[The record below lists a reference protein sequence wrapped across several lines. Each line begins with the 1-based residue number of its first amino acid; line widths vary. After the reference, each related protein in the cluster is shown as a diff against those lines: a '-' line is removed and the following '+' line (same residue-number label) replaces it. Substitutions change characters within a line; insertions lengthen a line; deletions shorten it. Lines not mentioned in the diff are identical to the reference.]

1 MRTRADSERR
11 PVALLLV
18 RRLRSLR
25 EWPTGGGSAFSPF
38 FFFFYFPPH
47 TFFWELAQLW
57 RLRNDA
63 VYIHP
68 LTDRTRSIGRRQ
80 QESKK
85 RKKKHE
91 AKGENPE
98 DYCVIEQTDSS
109 KPRHVS
115 PPDCGRDLHSV
126 RLHYS
131 NAEERGVHRLHGQ
144 TIRVLFSFISFSHFS
159 YSGKDCI
166 CDQNIGGK
174 IVAHYG
180 NSCQSNLSVF
190 RLCVFALHVH

>member
-85 RKKKHE
+85 RKKKTRSQ
-91 AKGENPE
+91 GG
-98 DYCVIEQTDSS
+98 
-109 KPRHVS
+109 KPR
-115 PPDCGRDLHSV
+115 
-126 RLHYS
+126 RLLRYRTDRQQQTP
-131 NAEERGVHRLHGQ
+131 ACLATRL
-144 TIRVLFSFISFSHFS
+144 RSRSSFWASTLLECRRTRRAPVAWTNNPRSFFI
-159 YSGKDCI
+159 Y
-166 CDQNIGGK
+166 
-174 IVAHYG
+174 
-180 NSCQSNLSVF
+180 F
-190 RLCVFALHVH
+190 F